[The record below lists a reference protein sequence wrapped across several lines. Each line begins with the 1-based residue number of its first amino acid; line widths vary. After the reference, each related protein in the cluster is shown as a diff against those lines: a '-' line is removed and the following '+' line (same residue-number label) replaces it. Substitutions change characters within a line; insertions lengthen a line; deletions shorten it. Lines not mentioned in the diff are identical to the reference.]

1 MQTKNNVPAAAA
13 PAATPAATVTAAP
26 TGPVYRALPRN
37 AVSATAKW
45 QLGKPCFARAVQT
58 QAAYAAVQAA
68 IAAGNNTSAALHT
81 ACNTCTPAD
90 PTWLG
95 YAIKAGWLVA
105 AK

>member
-1 MQTKNNVPAAAA
+1 MQTNNAKPAPATPAAK
-13 PAATPAATVTAAP
+13 PAATVTAAP
-26 TGPVYRALPRN
+26 TGPQYRALPRN
-37 AVSATAKW
+37 AVSAAATW

-68 IAAGNNTSAALHT
+68 IKAGNNTSAALHT

-95 YAIKAGWLVA
+95 YAIKAGWLVP

>member
-1 MQTKNNVPAAAA
+1 MQTKNTPAPAA
-13 PAATPAATVTAAP
+13 PAATPAATVTP
-26 TGPVYRALPRN
+26 VGPVYRALPRN
-37 AVSATAKW
+37 AVSAAAKW

-81 ACNTCTPAD
+81 ACNTCVPAD